1 MNRSKILVT
10 GSDLAKPATDILSEF
25 DLVFAGKAPTEN
37 DLIYLC
43 RKHQPVAIIVRYG
56 KITRP
61 IIDACTNLKVISKH
75 GSGIDTIDVDAASQK
90 NIEVRAAVGANAN
103 AVAEHAWALIL
114 ACAKDITHLNNRMH
128 NGYWDK
134 STHKTLE
141 LKGKTLGIIGLGSIG
156 RRTAEIAAVFG
167 MNVLAYDPYATEY
180 PNNVTITDLDT
191 IYEKSDVISLHCP
204 LTKDN
209 KELINREALSRFK
222 PGAILV
228 NTARGGLI
236 DEEALIEKVSSG
248 SIRSIGLDSFH
259 SEPLE
264 GNHKFSNIDKT
275 ILSPHI
281 GGVTEDA
288 YLNMGLG
295 AANNVLAA
303 LKNKPSKQ

>member
-1 MNRSKILVT
+1 MSRSKILVT
-10 GSDLAKPATDILSEF
+10 GSDLAKPAIDLLSEF
-25 DLVFAGKAPTEN
+25 DLVFAGKSPTEN
-37 DLIYLC
+37 DLIDLC
-43 RKHQPVAIIVRYG
+43 RKHQPVAIVVRYG
-56 KITRP
+56 KITRR
-61 IIDACTNLKVISKH
+61 IIDSCTNLKVISKH
-75 GSGIDTIDVDAASQK
+75 GSGIDTIDIEAASQK

-114 ACAKDITHLNNRMH
+114 ACAKDIVHLNNRMH
-128 NGYWDK
+128 GGFWDK
-134 STHKTLE
+134 STHKTME

-156 RRTAEIAAVFG
+156 KRTAEIAAAFG

-180 PNNVTITDLDT
+180 PGNITTADLNT
-191 IYEKSDVISLHCP
+191 IYENSDVISLHCP

-209 KELINREALSRFK
+209 KNLIDKEVLNKLK

-248 SIRSIGLDSFH
+248 TLRSIGLDSFH

-281 GGVTEDA
+281 GGVTENA
-288 YLNMGLG
+288 YVNMGLG
-295 AANNVLAA
+295 AANNVLTA
-303 LKNKPSKQ
+303 LKHEISKQ